1 MTREEW
7 YKQESPLVETYVNA
21 IQTALTLDWQ
31 NFGLLNEETTIN
43 LNNLLEEYIKGNKWN
58 TA

>member
-43 LNNLLEEYIKGNKWN
+43 LNNLLEEYIKGNK
-58 TA
+58 